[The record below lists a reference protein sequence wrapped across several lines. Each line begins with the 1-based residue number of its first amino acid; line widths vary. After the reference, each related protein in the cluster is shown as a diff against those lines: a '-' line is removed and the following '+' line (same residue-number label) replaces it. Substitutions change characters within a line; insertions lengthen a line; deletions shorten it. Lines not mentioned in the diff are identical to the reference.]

1 MGQAGAAVVSGE
13 KYQYRRIL
21 AGQISANLRYGGL
34 LVQAE
39 KMENCCQLFSA
50 MICEHCGSPFV
61 RAVTSH
67 CHVRLC
73 PFCEELR
80 SLGNRKVLRYLMKET
95 ELGSKFLTLTVKNR
109 PEITPEWIS
118 EIWKSVR
125 LFRQRKN
132 WKEHVLGGVQSLEI
146 IHHETTGYHPHVHF
160 VLDSRYWNAF
170 EISSTWEDITKG
182 DGKIINIKEIHGDR
196 VDEFCKYIAKAS
208 DYSDQWRVTTELFK
222 AIRGKQLFS
231 AFGAWYGLQKEI
243 KKEIEEERQ
252 RQVCPDCGS
261 ELTFAGQVGTE
272 DVYQCPET
280 GDFFLCPEKAQ
291 ETIMEHASR
300 LARIAKA
307 RGF

>member
-1 MGQAGAAVVSGE
+1 VGLARVTVVGE
-13 KYQYRRIL
+13 DKYQYRRIL
-21 AGQISANLRYGGL
+21 AGQIAANLRYGGL

-50 MICEHCGSPFV
+50 MLCEHCGSPFV

-80 SLGNRKVLRYLMKET
+80 SLGNRKVTRFLMERI
-95 ELGSKFLTLTVKNR
+95 EIGAKFLTLTVTNR

-118 EIWKSVR
+118 DIWKSVR
-125 LFRQRKN
+125 RFRQRRN
-132 WKEHVLGGVQSLEI
+132 WKEHVLAGVQSLEI
-146 IHHETTGYHPHVHF
+146 THHETTGYHPHVHF
-160 VLDSRYWNAF
+160 VLDSSYWNAF
-170 EISSTWEDITKG
+170 DISSTWEEVTGG
-182 DGKIINIKEIHGDR
+182 DGKIIDIKEIRGDR

-208 DYSDQWRVTTELFK
+208 DYSDQWRVTTALFN
-222 AIRGKQLFS
+222 AVRGKRLFS
-231 AFGAWYGLQKEI
+231 AFGAWVGLQKEI
-243 KKEIEEERQ
+243 VKKIEEERQ

-272 DVYQCPET
+272 DIYQCSET
-280 GDFFLCPEKAQ
+280 GDFFLCPEKARQ
-291 ETIMEHASR
+291 TIMEHGRR
-300 LARIAKA
+300 LALIAKV